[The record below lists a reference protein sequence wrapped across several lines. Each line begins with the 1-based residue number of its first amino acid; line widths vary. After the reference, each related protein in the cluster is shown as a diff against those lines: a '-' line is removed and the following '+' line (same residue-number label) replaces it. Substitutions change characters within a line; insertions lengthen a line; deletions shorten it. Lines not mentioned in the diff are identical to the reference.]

1 MKYEVF
7 TTIQTRIIV
16 SATSET
22 EAMAEA
28 EQEALLV
35 CGRFLETSGKTIA
48 AAREADEVEDAKEL
62 QE

>member
-22 EAMAEA
+22 EAMACA
-28 EQEALLV
+28 ENRALDV
-35 CGRFLETSGKTIA
+35 CQTYLQTSGKTIA
-48 AAREADEVEDAKEL
+48 AAREADEVEGAKEP